1 MHHGI
6 YVDIFPLNKVPRNG
20 RKERWQRKAAK
31 YLNLAFICKDA
42 WMLKHC
48 GTPKTSKSY
57 NWNWMFCFIFRLL
70 LSCVSKKTIYNM
82 FWRTLT
88 HYDKAEAE
96 YYNIIVMPLD
106 HIAVS
111 AIDNLDVRRFGQL
124 EVFVPSDLETYLRHH
139 YGNITKYPP
148 AEKRINHRPVELQ
161 F

>member
-1 MHHGI
+1 
-6 YVDIFPLNKVPRNG
+6 
-20 RKERWQRKAAK
+20 
-31 YLNLAFICKDA
+31 
-42 WMLKHC
+42 
-48 GTPKTSKSY
+48 
-57 NWNWMFCFIFRLL
+57 
-70 LSCVSKKTIYNM
+70 M

-88 HYDKAEAE
+88 RYDKADAE
-96 YYNIIVMPLD
+96 YYNIIQMPLD